1 MKKIGT
7 ILLTALLLAAL
18 SGCGASGGSSGVTV
32 QSVAM
37 LTGLDAAG
45 QVNRYAGVVSAGKQ
59 TDVKKDD
66 AKTVERVWV
75 SVGDDVTKGQTLFT
89 YDTASTQMD
98 LDKAKLQYQQ
108 MQVDIQGQS
117 DQKAQLEKEKAAAP
131 AEGQLSYTLE
141 IQTLET
147 AIREAQYNL
156 TLQQKEI
163 EKLQGAVGNNAVT
176 SPVDGRVLAVNTDGG
191 TDSSGSVKPMV
202 SLVEAGGYQVKGTID
217 ETNRTAL
224 TEGAAVLI
232 RSRVDDTA
240 VWKGSVSRIDWENP
254 ISTGSSGGLMTEKY
268 AASSSSAGG
277 SETAAGA
284 SKYPFYVKLEAGEGL
299 LLGQHVFVEP
309 DVGQGQSGE
318 LRLPGDYFTDAAGS
332 SPWVWAATAQNKL
345 EKRPVKL
352 SDHQA
357 DTDTWRV
364 DSGLTAQ
371 DYIAYPDDT
380 LKEGMAV
387 SRLDASA
394 FSGGEDAGITVAD
407 KGLGSTGAAE

>member
-7 ILLTALLLAAL
+7 ILLTALLLAMLA
-18 SGCGASGGSSGVTV
+18 GCGASSGSNGVTA

-59 TDVKKDD
+59 TDMKKDD
-66 AKTVERVWV
+66 TKTVERVWV

-108 MQVDIQGQS
+108 MQVDIQAQS

-141 IQTLET
+141 IQALET

-163 EKLQGAVGNNAVT
+163 DRLQGAVGSNAVA

-191 TDSSGSVKPMV
+191 TDSSGSTKPTV

-217 ETNRTAL
+217 ETNRAAL
-224 TEGAAVLI
+224 TEGTAVLI

-254 ISTGSSGGLMTEKY
+254 ISTSNGGLMTEKY
-268 AASSSSAGG
+268 AASSSFAGG

-284 SKYPFYVKLEAGEGL
+284 SKYPFYVKLETGEGL

-309 DVGQGQSGE
+309 DVGQGQSAE
-318 LRLPGDYFTDAAGS
+318 LRLPSDYFADAAGS
-332 SPWVWAATAQNKL
+332 SPWVWVASAQNKL

-352 SDHQA
+352 SNHQA

-387 SRLDASA
+387 SRLDASS
-394 FSGGEDAGITVAD
+394 FGGGENAGITVAD
-407 KGLGSTGAAE
+407 KGLGSTGAAK